1 MIIIFLNFYFFFKYF
16 LKNYTRRLA
25 LKRERFACGF
35 ELLIVIL
42 VTNIK
47 KRTMLFHIYENTRT
61 KTSRKLSS
69 KADIRSLPMKNPHV

>member
-1 MIIIFLNFYFFFKYF
+1 MKSPYYQIFIFQ
-16 LKNYTRRLA
+16 KNYTRRLA

-47 KRTMLFHIYENTRT
+47 KRIMLFHIYENTGT
-61 KTSRKLSS
+61 KTTRKLSS
-69 KADIRSLPMKNPHV
+69 KADIRSLPIKNPHV